1 MRVACP
7 ALSTS
12 EYHPFTLSSAPHEK
26 TLTIHIRGVGPW
38 TTNIRRIYDPNLLR
52 EKPRPKVRQCI
63 TTYSTFNTKLAH
75 TGELDMS
82 P

>member
-1 MRVACP
+1 MRVACL
-7 ALSTS
+7 ALSSS

-52 EKPRPKVRQCI
+52 EKPLPKVRQYV
-63 TTYSTFNTKLAH
+63 TTYSTYSTKLAQ
-75 TGELDMS
+75 TGEPDMS